1 MSLNLKSKLL
11 SNFHMIDYD
20 KMNKFTNKQS
30 STTDLV
36 DRTYFKTEQGTS
48 MTSFLL
54 KQDLKQ
60 ANLIKKTK
68 KKINLTSDFLLKIS
82 KNFN

>member
-1 MSLNLKSKLL
+1 
-11 SNFHMIDYD
+11 MIDYD
-20 KMNKFTNKQS
+20 KINNFTNKQC
-30 STTDLV
+30 STSDLV
-36 DRTYFKTEQGTS
+36 DRKYFKTEKGTS

-60 ANLIKKTK
+60 ATLNTKTK

>member
-1 MSLNLKSKLL
+1 
-11 SNFHMIDYD
+11 MIDYD

>member
-1 MSLNLKSKLL
+1 MSSNLKSKLL

-20 KMNKFTNKQS
+20 EMNKFTNKQS
-30 STTDLV
+30 STSDLV

-54 KQDLKQ
+54 KQ
-60 ANLIKKTK
+60 NLNQTTLNKITK